1 MLKLEEKLKKR
12 NIPFDH
18 IERRIRY
25 VQSLSYLLLLI
36 VIFRCFPHIV
46 NLACKAVLSAITNL
60 DYANDVEGEEE
71 QPSSFD
77 AVDGDPIAT
86 LRSLIR
92 AVG

>member
-1 MLKLEEKLKKR
+1 MKW
-12 NIPFDH
+12 NPAGIGGAH
-18 IERRIRY
+18 ER
-25 VQSLSYLLLLI
+25 
-36 VIFRCFPHIV
+36 PP
-46 NLACKAVLSAITNL
+46 NL

-77 AVDGDPIAT
+77 AVDSDPIAT